1 MSRLNIASNP
11 PTRRIGET
19 VHSFATARRF
29 LNGKDQRKLANN
41 TTVIRLSD
49 DAIGVKLHSTIIVEY
64 YDDGR
69 VILRSGG
76 HHTRTTAQ
84 RINQLLPPG
93 ASVFQK
99 AYTWYV
105 SIRGETREFH
115 EGITLMDDF
124 HAPVS
129 YPEPFPILVGDE
141 AKAYQ
146 PTAVS
151 RLLRQHK
158 GHGTNPNPE
167 YGVFKWSI
175 HNRYRISDAV
185 KLYASKAAAEKYANK
200 LNDEDGEHGSG
211 GYVVRTLRY
220 LPNPSAHGNDVTG
233 YLASKAFG
241 EILRGFDG
249 APIPVGRKKD
259 SHWTIN
265 RVIAEYRD
273 RHGLR
278 SVAVILRGVQ
288 HGNFIDAYAGGALLL
303 DGGSLFRGERLDP
316 DESPQEKQTSAKNVA
331 EYWLSLDAEQVDDE
345 YDDHVDAGELDAER
359 RLGGGDEGYDY
370 DEEG

>member
-76 HHTRTTAQ
+76 YHTRTTAQ

-93 ASVFQK
+93 AGVFQK
-99 AYTWYV
+99 DYTWYV

-115 EGITLMDDF
+115 EGITLMDDS

-146 PTAVS
+146 PTAVA

-158 GHGTNPNPE
+158 SHGTNPP
-167 YGVFKWSI
+167 
-175 HNRYRISDAV
+175 
-185 KLYASKAAAEKYANK
+185 
-200 LNDEDGEHGSG
+200 
-211 GYVVRTLRY
+211 RT
-220 LPNPSAHGNDVTG
+220 NEVSG
-233 YLASKAFG
+233 YLASAKIGEVLTDFNGKPVPVFG
-241 EILRGFDG
+241 PSHGPKWIVNEVVKSTR
-249 APIPVGRKKD
+249 D
-259 SHWTIN
+259 SAGS
-265 RVIAEYRD
+265 R
-273 RHGLR
+273 
-278 SVAVILRGVQ
+278 VAVVILAAYRRKNEYPV
-288 HGNFIDAYAGGALLL
+288 AYAGGLLL
-303 DGGSLFRGERLDP
+303 IDDGSLFRGERL
-316 DESPQEKQTSAKNVA
+316 SPEQGIRPA
-331 EYWLSLDAEQVDDE
+331 EHDRNRRQAAIAEADYWLERDAEDRAEDYAE
-345 YDDHVDAGELDAER
+345 ESMER

>member
-76 HHTRTTAQ
+76 YHTRTTAQ

-93 ASVFQK
+93 AGVFQK
-99 AYTWYV
+99 DYTWYV

-115 EGITLMDDF
+115 EGITLMDDS

-129 YPEPFPILVGDE
+129 YPD
-141 AKAYQ
+141 
-146 PTAVS
+146 
-151 RLLRQHK
+151 
-158 GHGTNPNPE
+158 GHGTNPP
-167 YGVFKWSI
+167 
-175 HNRYRISDAV
+175 
-185 KLYASKAAAEKYANK
+185 
-200 LNDEDGEHGSG
+200 
-211 GYVVRTLRY
+211 RT
-220 LPNPSAHGNDVTG
+220 NEVSG
-233 YLASKAFG
+233 YLASAKIGEVLTDFNGKPVPVFG
-241 EILRGFDG
+241 PSHGPKWIVNEVVKSTR
-249 APIPVGRKKD
+249 D
-259 SHWTIN
+259 SAGS
-265 RVIAEYRD
+265 RVAI
-273 RHGLR
+273 
-278 SVAVILRGVQ
+278 VILAAYRRKNEYPV
-288 HGNFIDAYAGGALLL
+288 AYAGGLLL
-303 DGGSLFRGERLDP
+303 IDDGSLFRGERL
-316 DESPQEKQTSAKNVA
+316 SPEQGIRPAEHDRDRRQAAIAEA
-331 EYWLSLDAEQVDDE
+331 EYWLERDAEDRAEDYAE
-345 YDDHVDAGELDAER
+345 ESMER